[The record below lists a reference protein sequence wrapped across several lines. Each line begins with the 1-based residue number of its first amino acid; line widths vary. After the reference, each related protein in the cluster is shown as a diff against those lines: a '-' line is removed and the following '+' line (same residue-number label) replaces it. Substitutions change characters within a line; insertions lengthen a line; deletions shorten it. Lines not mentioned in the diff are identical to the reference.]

1 MVSHYAIGCRKPCVN
16 QQNMKIFILWNAI
29 AVLCGVQALR
39 DVVLSLLDD
48 ILSLHNMVLTFL
60 NEVLI
65 LLNMESSLFYDI
77 LILHYMVA

>member
-1 MVSHYAIGCRKPCVN
+1 MIDNRFKSMAITIITFLKNGIV
-16 QQNMKIFILWNAI
+16 WNAT

-65 LLNMESSLFYDI
+65 LLNMESSLLNDI
-77 LILHYMVA
+77 LILHYIVA